1 MHLERKERNKKMA
14 IREKE
19 LSLVLQ
25 GMCCDKK
32 ANFFYSCGFFLVS
45 AATIEAM
52 KISLRPWR
60 DLLSANL

>member
-32 ANFFYSCGFFLVS
+32 ATFFIRAGSSG
-45 AATIEAM
+45 
-52 KISLRPWR
+52 
-60 DLLSANL
+60 LSGNN